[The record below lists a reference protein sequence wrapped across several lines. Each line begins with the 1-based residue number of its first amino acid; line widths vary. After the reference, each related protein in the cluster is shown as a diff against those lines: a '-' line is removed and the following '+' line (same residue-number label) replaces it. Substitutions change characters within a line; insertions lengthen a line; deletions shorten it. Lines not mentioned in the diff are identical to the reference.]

1 MYIQRIKIKG
11 KKKNYFSIILREAYY
26 DKESKKN
33 KNRTIATLTKWPPEL
48 IEALELQLKK
58 KKLVAL
64 DDLPSS
70 AGKAVGA
77 VFVINEI
84 AKRLGITAALG
95 NGRNSKL
102 ALFQIAGR
110 IITQGSRNYL
120 ANEWKNIQDINEIF
134 KLEKFNEDSLY
145 RNLDWLADN
154 QEEIEKKIFKYRK
167 QEKIKSV
174 YLYDVTSSYFEG
186 DKNEYAEYGYNRDK
200 KKGKKQMVI
209 GLLTDNEGFPLSVE
223 VFKGNTNDLST
234 VSSQLKKLKEN
245 FGVERVVFVGDR
257 GMVKSV
263 QIEEINSDLY
273 KWNYLTSITREQI
286 KSLINKEIIQLELFE
301 DKLIEVKKDNVRYIL
316 RRNPVRANE
325 INENR
330 MNKIEAVLQEIN
342 KKNKYLRE
350 HLRAGVKPAAE
361 KIKEKIDKLGLSK
374 ILKLEIKGREIKLET
389 DEESL
394 SKAKELDGCYVLK
407 TDVPIEELDKE
418 KAHDRYKDLAK
429 VESAF
434 RMMKTGLEEL
444 RPVYVR
450 KAKRTR
456 GHVFVVMLAYMIIK
470 EIMDKVKEL
479 GYSKKFI
486 FETLDKIQYTE
497 YEYAGKKLKVLP
509 KKLLISQE
517 EILKKL
523 ELKMK

>member
-301 DKLIEVKKDNVRYIL
+301 DKLIFVN
-316 RRNPVRANE
+316 
-325 INENR
+325 INFPKR
-330 MNKIEAVLQEIN
+330 F
-342 KKNKYLRE
+342 
-350 HLRAGVKPAAE
+350 AG
-361 KIKEKIDKLGLSK
+361 
-374 ILKLEIKGREIKLET
+374 
-389 DEESL
+389 
-394 SKAKELDGCYVLK
+394 
-407 TDVPIEELDKE
+407 
-418 KAHDRYKDLAK
+418 
-429 VESAF
+429 
-434 RMMKTGLEEL
+434 
-444 RPVYVR
+444 
-450 KAKRTR
+450 
-456 GHVFVVMLAYMIIK
+456 
-470 EIMDKVKEL
+470 
-479 GYSKKFI
+479 
-486 FETLDKIQYTE
+486 
-497 YEYAGKKLKVLP
+497 
-509 KKLLISQE
+509 
-517 EILKKL
+517 
-523 ELKMK
+523 

>member
-134 KLEKFNEDSLY
+134 KLENFNEDSLY

-330 MNKIEAVLQEIN
+330 MNKIE
-342 KKNKYLRE
+342 
-350 HLRAGVKPAAE
+350 
-361 KIKEKIDKLGLSK
+361 
-374 ILKLEIKGREIKLET
+374 T
-389 DEESL
+389 
-394 SKAKELDGCYVLK
+394 VLK

>member
-1 MYIQRIKIKG
+1 M
-11 KKKNYFSIILREAYY
+11 
-26 DKESKKN
+26 
-33 KNRTIATLTKWPPEL
+33 
-48 IEALELQLKK
+48 
-58 KKLVAL
+58 
-64 DDLPSS
+64 
-70 AGKAVGA
+70 
-77 VFVINEI
+77 
-84 AKRLGITAALG
+84 
-95 NGRNSKL
+95 
-102 ALFQIAGR
+102 
-110 IITQGSRNYL
+110 
-120 ANEWKNIQDINEIF
+120 
-134 KLEKFNEDSLY
+134 
-145 RNLDWLADN
+145 
-154 QEEIEKKIFKYRK
+154 
-167 QEKIKSV
+167 
-174 YLYDVTSSYFEG
+174 
-186 DKNEYAEYGYNRDK
+186 
-200 KKGKKQMVI
+200 
-209 GLLTDNEGFPLSVE
+209 
-223 VFKGNTNDLST
+223 
-234 VSSQLKKLKEN
+234 
-245 FGVERVVFVGDR
+245 
-257 GMVKSV
+257 
-263 QIEEINSDLY
+263 
-273 KWNYLTSITREQI
+273 
-286 KSLINKEIIQLELFE
+286 
-301 DKLIEVKKDNVRYIL
+301 
-316 RRNPVRANE
+316 
-325 INENR
+325 
-330 MNKIEAVLQEIN
+330 
-342 KKNKYLRE
+342 
-350 HLRAGVKPAAE
+350 RAGVKPAAE